1 MRRGY
6 MKLSERKRIAIVDA
20 AEQLFC
26 QEGVEATSMV
36 EIALKA
42 EVSKRTL
49 YNHFPNKDDV
59 FYAVL
64 ANKQAQL
71 TDVEHFVFDKNVSI
85 EQQLTLIATN
95 EVKLLRS
102 EPFLRIA
109 KMALMQLLKQPELAQ
124 QMSAAK
130 VGCMTFL
137 EQFLQ
142 DAVNNDIL
150 EITDV
155 AFAAKQFIYQLKGFV
170 FYPHLFNFDK
180 LNEQQEQNLIQQTV
194 KMFVA
199 NYKKH

>member
-1 MRRGY
+1 

-42 EVSKRTL
+42 DVSKRTL

-155 AFAAKQFIYQLKGFV
+155 VFAAKQFIYQLKGFV

-194 KMFVA
+194 KMFVT

>member
-1 MRRGY
+1 

>member
-1 MRRGY
+1 

-155 AFAAKQFIYQLKGFV
+155 VFAAKQFIYQLKGFV